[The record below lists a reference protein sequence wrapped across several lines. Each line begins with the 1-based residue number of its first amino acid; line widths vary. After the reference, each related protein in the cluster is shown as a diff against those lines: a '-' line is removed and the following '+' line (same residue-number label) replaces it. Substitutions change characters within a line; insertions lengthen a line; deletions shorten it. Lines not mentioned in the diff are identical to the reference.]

1 MTQKKLTV
9 ILGTAHGKNV
19 AGKRSPDGK
28 FQEWEYS
35 REIVNLLRKELAEQD
50 ELVDVFV
57 DIPCA
62 VVPYPQ
68 QAELTRRV
76 RYVNQLCAHRNTERC
91 IYVSIHV
98 DAAPGD
104 GEWNNAG
111 GWTAYTSPGRTRSD
125 ILATYLYEAAEK
137 HLSGYA
143 AKMEEGKKKGLYGQ
157 NQKPFRK
164 DTTDGDPDKEANFY
178 VLVRTKC
185 AAVLTENLFQD
196 NKADVAFLTS
206 EEGKKAIVALH
217 KEAILRFAEHNI

>member
-1 MTQKKLTV
+1 MEKKKLTV

-28 FQEWEYS
+28 FQEWAYS
-35 REIVNLLRKELAEQD
+35 REIVERLREELAKCD
-50 ELVDVFV
+50 DLVDVFV
-57 DIPCA
+57 DIPA
-62 VVPYPQ
+62 AEVPLPQ

-76 RYVNQLCAHRNTERC
+76 RYVNQLCAHRHTERC

-98 DAAPGD
+98 DAASS
-104 GEWNNAG
+104 GEWKNAG

-143 AKMEEGKKKGLYGQ
+143 AKMEEGKKKGLYGS

-206 EEGKKAIVALH
+206 EEGKNAIVALH

>member
-19 AGKRSPDGK
+19 AGKRSPDGI
-28 FQEWEYS
+28 FEEWQYS
-35 REIVNLLRKELAEQD
+35 REIVEHLREELAKRD
-50 ELVDVFV
+50 DIVDVFV
-57 DIPCA
+57 DIPA
-62 VVPYPQ
+62 AEVPLPQ

-76 RYVNQLCAHRNTERC
+76 RYVNQLCAHRHTERC

-98 DAAPGD
+98 DAASS
-104 GEWNNAG
+104 GEWKNAG
-111 GWTAYTSPGRTRSD
+111 GWTAYTSPGDTLSD
-125 ILATYLYEAAEK
+125 ILATYLYESAEK
-137 HLSGYA
+137 HLAGYA
-143 AKMEEGKKKGLYGQ
+143 AKMEDGKKNGLYGS

-164 DTTDGDPDKEANFY
+164 YTSDGDPDKEANFY

>member
-19 AGKRSPDGK
+19 AGKRSPDGI
-28 FQEWEYS
+28 FEEWQYS
-35 REIVNLLRKELAEQD
+35 REIVEHLREELAKRD
-50 ELVDVFV
+50 DIVDVFV
-57 DIPCA
+57 DIPA
-62 VVPYPQ
+62 AEVPLPQ

-76 RYVNQLCAHRNTERC
+76 RYVNQLCAHRHTERC

-98 DAAPGD
+98 DAASS
-104 GEWNNAG
+104 GEWKNAG
-111 GWTAYTSPGRTRSD
+111 GWTAYTSPGDTLSD
-125 ILATYLYEAAEK
+125 ILATYLYESAEK
-137 HLSGYA
+137 HLAGYA
-143 AKMEEGKKKGLYGQ
+143 AKMEDGKKNGLYGS

-164 DTTDGDPDKEANFY
+164 NTSDGDPDKEANFY

>member
-28 FQEWEYS
+28 FQEWQYS
-35 REIVNLLRKELAEQD
+35 REIVERLREELAKRD
-50 ELVDVFV
+50 DLVDVFV
-57 DIPCA
+57 DIPA
-62 VVPYPQ
+62 AEVPLPQ

-76 RYVNQLCAHRNTERC
+76 RYVNQLCAHRHTERC

-98 DAAPGD
+98 DAASS
-104 GEWNNAG
+104 GEWKNAG
-111 GWTAYTSPGRTRSD
+111 GWTAYTSPGRTLSD

-137 HLSGYA
+137 HLAGYA
-143 AKMEEGKKKGLYGQ
+143 AKMEEGKKKGLYGS

-206 EEGKKAIVALH
+206 EDGKNAIVAMH
-217 KEAILRFAEHNI
+217 KEAILRFSENNI

>member
-1 MTQKKLTV
+1 MKKRLTV

-19 AGKRSPDGK
+19 AGKRSPDSI
-28 FQEWEYS
+28 FEEWQYS
-35 REIVNLLRKELAEQD
+35 REIVGLVRRELEAKGCK
-50 ELVDVFV
+50 VFV
-57 DIPCA
+57 DMQDSE
-62 VVPYPQ
+62 VPLPQ
-68 QAELTRRV
+68 TAELRARCK
-76 RYVNQLCAHRNTERC
+76 YVNELCDKYGTKNC

-98 DAAPGD
+98 DAASS
-104 GEWNNAG
+104 GEWKNAG
-111 GWTAYTSPGRTRSD
+111 GWTAYTSPGRTLSD

-137 HLSGYA
+137 HLAGYA
-143 AKMEEGKKKGLYGQ
+143 AKMEEGKKKGLYGS

-164 DTTDGDPDKEANFY
+164 DTTDGDPDKEARFY

-217 KEAILRFAEHNI
+217 KEAILRFAELNV

>member
-1 MTQKKLTV
+1 MNQKKLTV

-19 AGKRSPDGK
+19 AGKRSPDGN
-28 FQEWEYS
+28 FQEWQYS
-35 REIVNLLRKELAEQD
+35 REIVARLRKELANRD
-50 ELVDVFV
+50 DLVDVFV
-57 DIPCA
+57 DILA
-62 VVPYPQ
+62 AEVPLPQ

-76 RYVNQLCAHRNTERC
+76 RYVNQLCAHRHTERC

-98 DAAPGD
+98 DAASS
-104 GEWNNAG
+104 GEWKNAG

-137 HLSGYA
+137 HLAGYA
-143 AKMEEGKKKGLYGQ
+143 AKMEEGKKKGLYGS

-164 DTTDGDPDKEANFY
+164 DTSDGDPDKEARFY

>member
-1 MTQKKLTV
+1 MKKRLTV

-19 AGKRSPDGK
+19 AGKRSPDGI
-28 FQEWEYS
+28 FEECQYS
-35 REIVNLLRKELAEQD
+35 REIVGLVRRELEAKGCK
-50 ELVDVFV
+50 VFV
-57 DIPCA
+57 DMQDSE
-62 VVPYPQ
+62 VPLPQ
-68 QAELTRRV
+68 TAELRARCK
-76 RYVNQLCAHRNTERC
+76 YVNELCDKYGTKNC

-98 DAAPGD
+98 DAASS
-104 GEWNNAG
+104 GEWKNAG
-111 GWTAYTSPGRTRSD
+111 GWTAYTSPGRTLSD

-137 HLSGYA
+137 HLAGYA
-143 AKMEEGKKKGLYGQ
+143 AKMEEGKKKGLYGS

-164 DTTDGDPDKEANFY
+164 DTTDGDPDKEARFY

-217 KEAILRFAEHNI
+217 KEAILRFAELNV

>member
-1 MTQKKLTV
+1 MDKKKLTV

-19 AGKRSPDGK
+19 AGKRSPDGI
-28 FQEWEYS
+28 FEEWQYS
-35 REIVNLLRKELAEQD
+35 REIVELLRAELTREN
-50 ELVDVFV
+50 LVDVFV
-57 DIPCA
+57 DIPA
-62 VVPYPQ
+62 AEVPLPQ

-76 RYVNQLCAHRNTERC
+76 RYVNQLCAFRHTERC

-98 DAAPGD
+98 DAASS
-104 GEWNNAG
+104 GEWKTAG
-111 GWTAYTSPGRTRSD
+111 GWTAYTTPGRTRSD
-125 ILATYLYEAAEK
+125 ILATYLYEAAKK
-137 HLSGYA
+137 HLAGYA
-143 AKMEEGKKKGLYGQ
+143 AKMEEGKKKGLYGS

-164 DTTDGDPDKEANFY
+164 DVSDGDPDKEANFY

-196 NKADVAFLTS
+196 NKADVAFLQS

>member
-1 MTQKKLTV
+1 MAPKKLTV

-19 AGKRSPDGK
+19 AGKRSPDGI
-28 FQEWEYS
+28 FEEWQYS
-35 REIVNLLRKELAEQD
+35 REIVELLRAELSKRD
-50 ELVDVFV
+50 DLVDVFV
-57 DIPCA
+57 DIPA
-62 VVPYPQ
+62 AEVPLPQ

-76 RYVNQLCAHRNTERC
+76 RYVNQLCAHRHTERC

-98 DAAPGD
+98 DAASS
-104 GEWNNAG
+104 GEWKNAG

-137 HLSGYA
+137 HLAGYA
-143 AKMEEGKKKGLYGQ
+143 AKMEEGKKKGMYGS

-185 AAVLTENLFQD
+185 AAALTENLFQD

>member
-1 MTQKKLTV
+1 MDKKKLTV

-19 AGKRSPDGK
+19 AGKRSPDGI
-28 FQEWEYS
+28 FEEWQYS
-35 REIVNLLRKELAEQD
+35 REIVERLREELAKRD
-50 ELVDVFV
+50 DLVDVFV
-57 DIPCA
+57 DIPSA
-62 VVPYPQ
+62 EVPLPQ

-76 RYVNQLCAHRNTERC
+76 RYVNQLCAHRHTERC

-98 DAAPGD
+98 DAASS
-104 GEWNNAG
+104 GEWKNAG
-111 GWTAYTSPGRTRSD
+111 GWTAYTSPGRTLSD

-137 HLSGYA
+137 HLAGYA
-143 AKMEEGKKKGLYGQ
+143 GKMEEGKKKGLYGS

-164 DTTDGDPDKEANFY
+164 DTTDGDPDKEARFY

-206 EEGKKAIVALH
+206 EEGKKAIVDLH

>member
-1 MTQKKLTV
+1 MDKKKLTV

-28 FQEWEYS
+28 FQEWQYS
-35 REIVNLLRKELAEQD
+35 REIVERLREELAKRD
-50 ELVDVFV
+50 DLVDVFV
-57 DIPCA
+57 DIPSA
-62 VVPYPQ
+62 EVPLPQ

-76 RYVNQLCAHRNTERC
+76 RYVNQLCAHRHTERC

-98 DAAPGD
+98 DAASS
-104 GEWNNAG
+104 GEWKNAG

-137 HLSGYA
+137 HLAGYA
-143 AKMEEGKKKGLYGQ
+143 AKMEEGKKKGLYGS

-164 DTTDGDPDKEANFY
+164 DTTDGDPDKEARFY

>member
-1 MTQKKLTV
+1 MEKKKLTV

-19 AGKRSPDGK
+19 AGKRSPDGI
-28 FQEWEYS
+28 FEEWQYS
-35 REIVNLLRKELAEQD
+35 REIVESLREELAKHD
-50 ELVDVFV
+50 DLVDVFV
-57 DIPCA
+57 DIPA
-62 VVPYPQ
+62 AEVPLPQ

-76 RYVNQLCAHRNTERC
+76 RYVNQLCAHRHTERC

-98 DAAPGD
+98 DAASS
-104 GEWNNAG
+104 GEWKNAG
-111 GWTAYTSPGRTRSD
+111 GWTAYTSPGDTLSD
-125 ILATYLYEAAEK
+125 ILATYLYESAEK
-137 HLSGYA
+137 HLAGYA
-143 AKMEEGKKKGLYGQ
+143 TKMEEGKKKGLYGS

-164 DTTDGDPDKEANFY
+164 DTSDGDPDKEANFY

-217 KEAILRFAEHNI
+217 KEAILRFAQHNI

>member
-1 MTQKKLTV
+1 MEKKKLTV

-28 FQEWEYS
+28 FQEWQYS
-35 REIVNLLRKELAEQD
+35 REIVERLREELAKCD
-50 ELVDVFV
+50 DLVDVFV
-57 DIPCA
+57 DIPA
-62 VVPYPQ
+62 AEVPLPQ

-76 RYVNQLCAHRNTERC
+76 RYVNQLCAHRHTERC

-98 DAAPGD
+98 DAASS
-104 GEWNNAG
+104 GEWKNAG

-143 AKMEEGKKKGLYGQ
+143 AKMEEGKKKGLYGS

-217 KEAILRFAEHNI
+217 KEAILIFAEHNI

>member
-1 MTQKKLTV
+1 MNQKKLTV
-9 ILGTAHGKNV
+9 ILGTAHGRNV

-28 FQEWEYS
+28 FQEWQYS
-35 REIVNLLRKELAEQD
+35 REIVARLRKELAKRD
-50 ELVDVFV
+50 DLVDVFV
-57 DIPCA
+57 DILA
-62 VVPYPQ
+62 AEVPLPQ

-76 RYVNQLCAHRNTERC
+76 RYVNQLCAHRHTERC

-98 DAAPGD
+98 DAASS

-137 HLSGYA
+137 HLAGYA
-143 AKMEEGKKKGLYGQ
+143 AKMEEGKKKGLYGS

-164 DTTDGDPDKEANFY
+164 DTSDGDPDKEERFY

>member
-1 MTQKKLTV
+1 MEKKKLTV

-28 FQEWEYS
+28 FQEWQYS
-35 REIVNLLRKELAEQD
+35 REIVERLREELAKRED
-50 ELVDVFV
+50 LVDVFV
-57 DIPCA
+57 DIPSA
-62 VVPYPQ
+62 EVPLPQ

-76 RYVNQLCAHRNTERC
+76 RYVNQLCAHRHTERC

-98 DAAPGD
+98 DAASS
-104 GEWNNAG
+104 GEWKNAG

-137 HLSGYA
+137 HLAGYA
-143 AKMEEGKKKGLYGQ
+143 AKMEEGKKKGQYGQ

-178 VLVRTKC
+178 VLTRTKC
-185 AAVLTENLFQD
+185 AAVLTENLFMD

-206 EEGKKAIVALH
+206 EDGKKAIVALH

>member
-1 MTQKKLTV
+1 MEKKKLTV

-28 FQEWEYS
+28 FQEWQYS
-35 REIVNLLRKELAEQD
+35 REIVERLRAELAEQD

-57 DIPCA
+57 DIPA
-62 VVPYPQ
+62 AEVPLPQ

-76 RYVNQLCAHRNTERC
+76 RYVNQLCAHRHTERC

-98 DAAPGD
+98 DAASS
-104 GEWNNAG
+104 GEWKNAG

-137 HLSGYA
+137 HLAGYA
-143 AKMEEGKKKGLYGQ
+143 AKMEEGKKKGLYGS

-164 DTTDGDPDKEANFY
+164 DTTDGDPDKEARFY

-217 KEAILRFAEHNI
+217 KEAILRFAQHNI

>member
-1 MTQKKLTV
+1 MNQKKLTV

-28 FQEWEYS
+28 FQEWQYS
-35 REIVNLLRKELAEQD
+35 REIIGQLKNRLEQAGIH
-50 ELVDVFV
+50 VFV
-57 DIPCA
+57 DNMESE
-62 VVPYPQ
+62 VPLPAN
-68 QAELTRRV
+68 AELHARTKF
-76 RYVNQLCAHRNTERC
+76 VNDLCDKYGTKNC
-91 IYVSIHV
+91 VYVSIHV
-98 DAAPGD
+98 NAAASTGR
-104 GEWNNAG
+104 WNKAG
-111 GWTAYTSPGRTRSD
+111 GWSAYTSPGRTRSD

-143 AKMEEGKKKGLYGQ
+143 AKMEEGKKKGLYGS

-185 AAVLTENLFQD
+185 AAALTENLFQD

-206 EEGKKAIVALH
+206 EEGKKAIIALH
-217 KEAILRFAEHNI
+217 EEAILKFVGCNI

>member
-1 MTQKKLTV
+1 MNQKKLTV

-28 FQEWEYS
+28 FQEWQYS
-35 REIVNLLRKELAEQD
+35 REIVERLREELAKRD
-50 ELVDVFV
+50 DLVDVFV
-57 DIPCA
+57 DIPSA
-62 VVPYPQ
+62 EVPLPQ
-68 QAELTRRV
+68 QAELTHRV
-76 RYVNQLCAHRNTERC
+76 RYVNQLCAHRHTERC

-98 DAAPGD
+98 DAASS
-104 GEWNNAG
+104 GEWKNAG

-125 ILATYLYEAAEK
+125 ILATYLYESAEK
-137 HLSGYA
+137 HLAGYA
-143 AKMEEGKKKGLYGQ
+143 AKMEEGKKKGQYGS

-217 KEAILRFAEHNI
+217 KEAILRFAENNI

>member
-1 MTQKKLTV
+1 MASKKLTV

-19 AGKRSPDGK
+19 AGKRSPDGI
-28 FQEWEYS
+28 FEEWQYS
-35 REIVNLLRKELAEQD
+35 REIVERLREELAKRED
-50 ELVDVFV
+50 LVDVFV
-57 DIPCA
+57 DIPSA
-62 VVPYPQ
+62 EVPLPQ

-76 RYVNQLCAHRNTERC
+76 RYVNQLCAHRHTERC

-98 DAAPGD
+98 DAASS
-104 GEWNNAG
+104 GEWKNAG

-137 HLSGYA
+137 HLAGYA
-143 AKMEEGKKKGLYGQ
+143 AKMEEGKKKGLYGS

-164 DTTDGDPDKEANFY
+164 DTSDGDTDKEANFY

>member
-1 MTQKKLTV
+1 MNQKKLTV

-35 REIVNLLRKELAEQD
+35 REIVNRLRKELAEQD

-57 DIPCA
+57 DILCA

-68 QAELTRRV
+68 QAELTSRV
-76 RYVNQLCAHRNTERC
+76 QYVNHLCSTRGSQNC

-98 DAAPGD
+98 DAASSG
-104 GEWNNAG
+104 GEWKNAG

-137 HLSGYA
+137 HLAGYA
-143 AKMEEGKKKGLYGQ
+143 AKMEEGKKNGQYGQ

-164 DTTDGDPDKEANFY
+164 GTSDGDPDKEANFY

-196 NKADVAFLTS
+196 NKADVAFLQS

-217 KEAILRFAEHNI
+217 KEAILKFAEHNI

>member
-1 MTQKKLTV
+1 MTPKKLTV

-19 AGKRSPDGK
+19 AGKRSPDGI
-28 FQEWEYS
+28 FEEWQYS
-35 REIVNLLRKELAEQD
+35 REIVERLREELAKRED
-50 ELVDVFV
+50 LVDVFV
-57 DIPCA
+57 DIPSA
-62 VVPYPQ
+62 EVPLPQ

-76 RYVNQLCAHRNTERC
+76 RYVNQLCAHRHTERC

-98 DAAPGD
+98 DAASS
-104 GEWNNAG
+104 GEWKNAG

-137 HLSGYA
+137 HLAGYA
-143 AKMEEGKKKGLYGQ
+143 AKMEEGKKNGQYGS

-178 VLVRTKC
+178 VLTRTKC
-185 AAVLTENLFQD
+185 AAVLTENLFMD
-196 NKADVAFLTS
+196 NKSDVAFLQS
-206 EEGKKAIVALH
+206 EEGKNAIVALH

>member
-1 MTQKKLTV
+1 MEKKKLTV

-35 REIVNLLRKELAEQD
+35 REIVERLRAELAGQD

-57 DIPCA
+57 DIPA
-62 VVPYPQ
+62 AEVPMPQ

-76 RYVNQLCAHRNTERC
+76 RYVNQLCAHRHTERC

-98 DAAPGD
+98 DAASS
-104 GEWNNAG
+104 GEWKNAG

-137 HLSGYA
+137 HLAGYA
-143 AKMEEGKKKGLYGQ
+143 AKMEEGKKKGLYGS

-164 DTTDGDPDKEANFY
+164 DTTDGDPDKEARFY

-217 KEAILRFAEHNI
+217 KEAILRFAQHNI

>member
-1 MTQKKLTV
+1 MEKKKLTV

-28 FQEWEYS
+28 FQEWQYS
-35 REIVNLLRKELAEQD
+35 REIVERLRAELAEQD

-57 DIPCA
+57 DIPA
-62 VVPYPQ
+62 AEVPLPQ

-76 RYVNQLCAHRNTERC
+76 RYVNQLCAHRHTERC

-98 DAAPGD
+98 DAASS
-104 GEWNNAG
+104 GEWKNAG
-111 GWTAYTSPGRTRSD
+111 GWTAYTSPGSTRSD

-143 AKMEEGKKKGLYGQ
+143 AKMEEGKKKGLYGS

-164 DTTDGDPDKEANFY
+164 DTTDGDPDKEARFY

-217 KEAILRFAEHNI
+217 KEAILRFAENNI

>member
-1 MTQKKLTV
+1 MASKKLTV

-28 FQEWEYS
+28 FQEWQYS
-35 REIVNLLRKELAEQD
+35 REIVERLREELAKRD
-50 ELVDVFV
+50 DLVDVFV
-57 DIPCA
+57 DIPA
-62 VVPYPQ
+62 AEVPLPQ

-76 RYVNQLCAHRNTERC
+76 RYVNQLCAHRHTERC

-98 DAAPGD
+98 DAASS
-104 GEWNNAG
+104 GEWKNAG

-137 HLSGYA
+137 HLAGYA
-143 AKMEEGKKKGLYGQ
+143 AKMEEGKKNGLYGQ
-157 NQKPFRK
+157 NQKPYRK
-164 DTTDGDPDKEANFY
+164 DTSDGDPDKEARFY

-217 KEAILRFAEHNI
+217 KDAILRFAEHNI

>member
-1 MTQKKLTV
+1 MPQKKLTV

-19 AGKRSPDGK
+19 AGKRSPDGI
-28 FQEWEYS
+28 FEEWEYS
-35 REIVNLLRKELAEQD
+35 REIVERLREELAKHD
-50 ELVDVFV
+50 DLVDVFV
-57 DIPCA
+57 DIPA
-62 VVPYPQ
+62 AEVPLPQ

-76 RYVNQLCAHRNTERC
+76 RYVNQLCAHRHTERC

-98 DAAPGD
+98 DAASS
-104 GEWNNAG
+104 GEWKNAG

-125 ILATYLYEAAEK
+125 ILATYLYESAEK

-143 AKMEEGKKKGLYGQ
+143 AKMEDGKKKGQYGS

-164 DTTDGDPDKEANFY
+164 DTSDGDPDKEANFY

-217 KEAILRFAEHNI
+217 KEAILRFAQHNI

>member
-1 MTQKKLTV
+1 MEKKKLTV
-9 ILGTAHGKNV
+9 ILGTAHGRNV
-19 AGKRSPDGK
+19 AGKRSPDGI
-28 FQEWEYS
+28 FEEWEYS
-35 REIVNLLRKELAEQD
+35 REIVARLRKELAKRD
-50 ELVDVFV
+50 DLVDVFV
-57 DIPCA
+57 DIPA
-62 VVPYPQ
+62 AEVPLPQ

-76 RYVNQLCAHRNTERC
+76 RYVNQLCAHRHTERC

-98 DAAPGD
+98 DAASS
-104 GEWNNAG
+104 GEWKNAG
-111 GWTAYTSPGRTRSD
+111 GWTAYTSPWRTRSD

-143 AKMEEGKKKGLYGQ
+143 AKMEEGKKKGLYGS

-164 DTTDGDPDKEANFY
+164 DTSDGDPDKEANFY

>member
-1 MTQKKLTV
+1 MNQKKLTV

-28 FQEWEYS
+28 FQEWQYS
-35 REIVNLLRKELAEQD
+35 REIVERLREELAKHD
-50 ELVDVFV
+50 DLVDVFV
-57 DIPCA
+57 DIPA
-62 VVPYPQ
+62 AEVPLPQ

-76 RYVNQLCAHRNTERC
+76 RYVNQLCAHRHTERC

-98 DAAPGD
+98 DAASS
-104 GEWNNAG
+104 GEWKNAG

-137 HLSGYA
+137 HLAGYA
-143 AKMEEGKKKGLYGQ
+143 AKMEEGKKKGLYGS

-164 DTTDGDPDKEANFY
+164 DTSDGDPDKEARFY

>member
-1 MTQKKLTV
+1 MAPKKLTV

-35 REIVNLLRKELAEQD
+35 REIVERLRAELAEKD

-57 DIPCA
+57 DIPSA
-62 VVPYPQ
+62 EVPLPQ

-76 RYVNQLCAHRNTERC
+76 RYVNQLCAHRHTERC

-98 DAAPGD
+98 DAASS
-104 GEWNNAG
+104 GEWKNAG
-111 GWTAYTSPGRTRSD
+111 GWTAYTSPGCTRSD

-137 HLSGYA
+137 HLAGYA
-143 AKMEEGKKKGLYGQ
+143 AKMEEGKKKGLYGS

>member
-1 MTQKKLTV
+1 MEKKKLTV

-19 AGKRSPDGK
+19 AGKRSPDGI
-28 FQEWEYS
+28 FEEWKYS
-35 REIVNLLRKELAEQD
+35 REIVDCLRKELSKRED
-50 ELVDVFV
+50 LVDVFV
-57 DIPCA
+57 DILA
-62 VVPYPQ
+62 AEVPLPQ

-76 RYVNQLCAHRNTERC
+76 RYVNQLCAHRHTERC

-98 DAAPGD
+98 DAASS
-104 GEWNNAG
+104 GEWKNAG
-111 GWTAYTSPGRTRSD
+111 GWTAYTSPGQTLSD

-137 HLSGYA
+137 HLAGYA

-196 NKADVAFLTS
+196 NKTDVAFLTS

-217 KEAILRFAEHNI
+217 KEAILRFAQHNI

>member
-1 MTQKKLTV
+1 MEKKKLTV

-19 AGKRSPDGK
+19 AGKRSPDGI
-28 FQEWEYS
+28 FEEWQYS
-35 REIVNLLRKELAEQD
+35 REIVERLREELAKRD
-50 ELVDVFV
+50 DLVDVFV
-57 DIPCA
+57 DIPA
-62 VVPYPQ
+62 AEVPLPQ

-76 RYVNQLCAHRNTERC
+76 RYVNQLCAHRHTERC

-98 DAAPGD
+98 DAASS
-104 GEWNNAG
+104 GEWKNAG
-111 GWTAYTSPGRTRSD
+111 GWTAYTSPGRTLSD

-137 HLSGYA
+137 HLAGYA
-143 AKMEEGKKKGLYGQ
+143 AKMEEGKKKGLYGS

>member
-1 MTQKKLTV
+1 MEKKKLTV

-28 FQEWEYS
+28 FQEWQYS
-35 REIVNLLRKELAEQD
+35 REIVERLREELAKRD
-50 ELVDVFV
+50 DLVDVFV
-57 DIPCA
+57 DIPA
-62 VVPYPQ
+62 AEVPLPQ

-76 RYVNQLCAHRNTERC
+76 RYVNQLCAHRHTERC

-98 DAAPGD
+98 DAASS
-104 GEWNNAG
+104 GEWKNAG

-137 HLSGYA
+137 HLAGYA
-143 AKMEEGKKKGLYGQ
+143 AKMEEGKKKGLYGS

-164 DTTDGDPDKEANFY
+164 DTSDGDPDKEANFY

-217 KEAILRFAEHNI
+217 KEAILRFAQHNI

>member
-1 MTQKKLTV
+1 MNQKKLTV
-9 ILGTAHGKNV
+9 ILGTAHGRNV
-19 AGKRSPDGK
+19 AGKRSPDGV
-28 FQEWEYS
+28 FEEWQYS
-35 REIVNLLRKELAEQD
+35 REIVELLRAELTREN
-50 ELVDVFV
+50 LVDVFV
-57 DIPCA
+57 DIPA
-62 VVPYPQ
+62 AEVPMPQ

-76 RYVNQLCAHRNTERC
+76 RYVNQLCAHRHTERC

-98 DAAPGD
+98 DAASS
-104 GEWNNAG
+104 GEWKTAG

-137 HLSGYA
+137 HLAGYA
-143 AKMEEGKKKGLYGQ
+143 AKMEEGKKKGLYGS

-164 DTTDGDPDKEANFY
+164 DTSDGDPDKEANFY

-196 NKADVAFLTS
+196 NKADVAFLQS